1 MQGAALTHSSPC
13 IYILFTLLAL
23 LAVLLTACASARAP
37 TDVENADYGP
47 YPEDYQKIAIAHFKT
62 LTPRKALDSSKAQFL
77 NTPNKFI
84 YTQFGRP
91 DKYGYRV
98 CVLVSA
104 QGGREMKS
112 NFLLIRNNQVVEH
125 LYDSGMVRLPDVF
138 CDLQKLAPETKTA
151 VIAAEVAPDAA
162 VDIRGFKYIVCRA
175 NGNEIFFAFNAEKHQ
190 LLEERDGRV
199 VTTLAMEQLSDTFI
213 IAAGEDN
220 TRVSINRVSGTMLYL
235 HAGTESEG
243 SCELTSRQKF

>member
-1 MQGAALTHSSPC
+1 MTHSSPF
-13 IYILFTLLAL
+13 IYIRFTLLAL
-23 LAVLLTACASARAP
+23 LAVLLTACASTRAP

-62 LTPRKALDSSKAQFL
+62 LTRRKALDSSKAQFL
-77 NTPNKFI
+77 NAPNKFI

-112 NFLLIRNNQVVEH
+112 NFLLIKNDQVVKH
-125 LYDSGMVRLPDVF
+125 LYDSGMVKLPDEF
-138 CDLQKLAPETKTA
+138 CNLQMSATNTKTA
-151 VIAAEVAPDAA
+151 VIAAEAAPEAA
-162 VDIRGFKYIVCRA
+162 VDMRGFKYIVCRA

-190 LLEERDGRV
+190 LQEERDGRV

-213 IAAGEDN
+213 IATGEN
-220 TRVSINRVSGTMLYL
+220 NARVSINRVSGTMFYQS
-235 HAGTESEG
+235 AGTESEG